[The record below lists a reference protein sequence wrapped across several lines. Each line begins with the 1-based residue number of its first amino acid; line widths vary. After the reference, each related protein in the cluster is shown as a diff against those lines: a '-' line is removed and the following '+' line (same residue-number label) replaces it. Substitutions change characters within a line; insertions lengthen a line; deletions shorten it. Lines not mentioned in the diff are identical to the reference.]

1 MLHIL
6 GIDLAWGYQ
15 NPDGL
20 CCIVVNHNQAQ
31 IEYVG
36 VSKGKVQ
43 LIEWVKKYTN
53 QGSVLAMVDA
63 PLICLNENGSRPVDR
78 ESHRSFG
85 KYKAGCYPVNRHLC
99 RRPLEIVSHLKG
111 IGFGIHWQLPQS
123 DQRHF
128 TACEV
133 YPHVALIR
141 WFNLRERIKYKKGN
155 LYQKNNGF
163 SELKQLLLKAFND
176 QFFAVDNLKIIQE
189 LISQSWS
196 KNNEDQVDALICAL
210 MGYWHWKHKGEQTEI
225 LGDLDS
231 GFIAVPK
238 PLTLDMA

>member
-1 MLHIL
+1 MLYIL
-6 GIDLAWGYQ
+6 GIDLAWGDK

-20 CCIVVNHNQAQ
+20 CCISVGDNRAQ

-36 VSKGKVQ
+36 ISKGKVQ

-53 QGSVLAMVDA
+53 QGKVLAMVDA
-63 PLICLNENGSRPVDR
+63 PLLCLNQNGSRPVDR

-85 KYKAGCYPVNRHLC
+85 KYKAGCYPVNKHLC
-99 RRPLEIVSHLKG
+99 RRPLEIANCLKG
-111 IGFGIHWQLPQS
+111 FGFGINWQLPQI
-123 DQRHF
+123 DQQPY

-141 WFNLRERIKYKKGN
+141 WFNLSERIKYKKGN
-155 LYQKNNGF
+155 LLQKNNGF
-163 SELKQLLLKAFND
+163 SELKQLLMKAFNN

-189 LISQSWS
+189 LITQPWS
-196 KNNEDQVDALICAL
+196 KKNEDQIDALICAL
-210 MGYWHWKHKGEQTEI
+210 VGYWHWKYEGKQTEI

-231 GFIAVPK
+231 GFIVVPK
-238 PLTLDMA
+238 SCNLNLA